1 MWMGLSSKRAN
12 CDLWDEVIAVLA
24 SGAEGKGVKLVIT
37 QVSELML
44 SLFFLSFKTDQ
55 VEN

>member
-1 MWMGLSSKRAN
+1 MGLSSKWAN

-37 QVSELML
+37 QVSELIL